1 MDFGEN
7 FLRNDYDGSV
17 TATMA
22 VVGTLRPNIALLLK
36 IISLALLLTG
46 HSWPLVLL
54 VFAVLLFRNL
64 IFSLPAYAIWANVL
78 LGSGL
83 LMMLEVPLHIWIYC
97 MLALIWLFI
106 EWPASMLVIY
116 DGDCGL
122 CNRLKSLLERLD
134 FDRLMTW
141 QPYQSDMH
149 GIEAAALEEKMHV
162 ILNGRKVFTG
172 YAAFQQIL
180 LFSSWFWLTV
190 TVLLAA
196 PPEGWIWWRRI
207 VVIAVLCLFLPI
219 FQPAGEIVYS
229 WVARNRRRIFPGS
242 TCGLKNV

>member
-1 MDFGEN
+1 
-7 FLRNDYDGSV
+7 
-17 TATMA
+17 MA
-22 VVGTLRPNIALLLK
+22 VVGTLGPNIALLLK
-36 IISLALLLTG
+36 IISLALVLTG
-46 HSWPLVLL
+46 HFWPVLFF
-54 VFAVLLFRNL
+54 VFAVLLLRN
-64 IFSLPAYAIWANVL
+64 FVFPFPSYVIWAIVL
-78 LGSGL
+78 VGSGL
-83 LMMLEVPLHIWIYC
+83 LLILEVPLHIWIYC
-97 MLALIWLFI
+97 LLAATWLFI
-106 EWPASMLVIY
+106 EWPRTMLVIY

-134 FDRLMTW
+134 FDCLLTW
-141 QPYQSDMH
+141 QPYQSDTH
-149 GIEAAALEEKMHV
+149 GIDVAALEEKMHV
-162 ILNGRKVFTG
+162 ILNGRKVFAG

-180 LFSSWFWLTV
+180 LFSSWFWLMV

-196 PPEGWIWWRRI
+196 PPEGWILWRRV